1 MHISK
6 KRLKEM
12 KMAWTDEMIETLKK
26 LWDQGVSTGEI
37 GKRLGVTKNSV
48 VGKVHRLKLVG
59 RPSPIKR
66 ADGSQPAKKA
76 QEKPKETKAE
86 AKKVKEVL
94 QKEPKKAEKSV
105 KDEPKKV
112 EKLEP
117 IKTKQIEHLKEEI
130 QLMKVKESIE
140 IPPSNRKDG
149 GYTLTELGINSCR
162 WPIGDPKDENF
173 HFCGKKT
180 KMGQTYCEEHS
191 QIAYVKI
198 IKK

>member
-1 MHISK
+1 
-6 KRLKEM
+6 
-12 KMAWTDEMIETLKK
+12 MAWTDEMIETLKE

-66 ADGSQPAKKA
+66 ADSTKVEPKAKKEETKK
-76 QEKPKETKAE
+76 EKPKAQKI
-86 AKKVKEVL
+86 EVL
-94 QKEPKKAEKSV
+94 EK
-105 KDEPKKV
+105 PKKV

-117 IKTKQIEHLKEEI
+117 AKTKQIEHFEEEVKI
-130 QLMKVKESIE
+130 VRVKEAPQIA
-140 IPPSNRKDG
+140 PSTRKDG
-149 GYTLTELGINSCR
+149 GYSLTELGISSCR

-180 KMGQTYCEEHS
+180 RSGQTYCDEHS